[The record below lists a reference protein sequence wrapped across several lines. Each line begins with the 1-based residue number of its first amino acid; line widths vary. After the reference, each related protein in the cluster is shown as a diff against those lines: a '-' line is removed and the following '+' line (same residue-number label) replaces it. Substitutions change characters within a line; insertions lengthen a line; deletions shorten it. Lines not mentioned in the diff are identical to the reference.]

1 MTAKLTAQAAQF
13 VNAERLWHRHM
24 QMAQHGATAAGGVN
38 RQALSPEDIAAQKM
52 LLEWGQALGLQAAT
66 DAAGNLFLRLV
77 GSDAEAAPVMTG
89 SHMDSQPTGGKFDG
103 IYGVLAGL
111 EAIEA
116 IRAAGLTLAR
126 SIELVAWMNEEG
138 SRFAPGMMGSSVF
151 SGASSM
157 QSILPVTDAAAIS
170 VQQGLADVRAAL
182 PELPVWALG
191 RPVHAYIE
199 AHIEQGPIL
208 EREACTIGVVSGIQ
222 GKRTF
227 LVTVRGQESHAG
239 TSIRSERQDALM
251 AAVAII
257 SALKQL
263 CHDAEDRVKFT
274 IGRFV
279 VKPNA
284 PSVVPS
290 LVEFSIDLRHPDS
303 GVLQSLGEQIAP
315 LCIQHSSPCA
325 TTVKELSSAMS
336 LEFPGAIRE
345 LIRRTAEGQNIH
357 CMDILSSA
365 GHDARYMHPLCPS
378 GMIFIPCAGGISH
391 NEAESVTSND
401 MVSGARVLVETLV
414 ALAS

>member
-1 MTAKLTAQAAQF
+1 
-13 VNAERLWHRHM
+13 M
-24 QMAQHGATAAGGVN
+24 QMAQYGATAAGGVN
-38 RQALSPEDIAAQKM
+38 RQALSFEDIAAQKM
-52 LLEWGQALGLQAAT
+52 LIDWGQTLGLQAAT
-66 DAAGNLFLRLV
+66 DSAGNLFLRLV
-77 GSDAEAAPVMTG
+77 GSDTEAAPVMTG

-116 IRAAGLTLAR
+116 IRAAGLTPTR

-151 SGASSM
+151 SGASSI
-157 QSILPVTDAAAIS
+157 QSILSVTDAAGIS

-208 EREACTIGVVSGIQ
+208 EREACAIGVVSGIQ

-251 AAVAII
+251 ATVAII
-257 SALKQL
+257 SALQQL
-263 CHDAEDRVKFT
+263 CHDVEDRVKFT
-274 IGRFV
+274 VGRFV

-315 LCIQHSSPCA
+315 LCIQYSSPCT

-336 LEFPGAIRE
+336 LEFPDTIRE
-345 LIRRTAEGQNIH
+345 MIRKTAEGQNIPW
-357 CMDILSSA
+357 MDILSSA
-365 GHDARYMHPLCPS
+365 GHDARYMHPLCLS

-391 NEAESVTSND
+391 NEAESVTTDD
-401 MVSGARVLVETLV
+401 MVAGARVLVEALV

>member
-1 MTAKLTAQAAQF
+1 
-13 VNAERLWHRHM
+13 M
-24 QMAQHGATAAGGVN
+24 QMAQYGATAAGGVN
-38 RQALSPEDIAAQKM
+38 RQALSFEDIAAQKM
-52 LLEWGQALGLQAAT
+52 LIDWGQTLGLQAAT
-66 DAAGNLFLRLV
+66 DSAGNLFLRLV
-77 GSDAEAAPVMTG
+77 GSDTEAAPVMTG

-116 IRAAGLTLAR
+116 IRAAGLTPTR
-126 SIELVAWMNEEG
+126 SIELVAWMNDEG

-151 SGASSM
+151 SGASSI
-157 QSILPVTDAAAIS
+157 QSILSVTDAAGIS

-208 EREACTIGVVSGIQ
+208 EREACAIGVVSGIQ

-251 AAVAII
+251 ATVAII
-257 SALKQL
+257 SALQQL
-263 CHDAEDRVKFT
+263 CHDVEDRVKFT
-274 IGRFV
+274 VGRFV

-315 LCIQHSSPCA
+315 LCIQYSSPCT

-336 LEFPGAIRE
+336 LEFPDTIRE
-345 LIRRTAEGQNIH
+345 MIRKTAEGQNIPW
-357 CMDILSSA
+357 MDILSSA
-365 GHDARYMHPLCPS
+365 GHDARYMHALCLS
-378 GMIFIPCAGGISH
+378 GMIFIPCARGISH
-391 NEAESVTSND
+391 NEAESVTTDD
-401 MVSGARVLVETLV
+401 MVAGARVLVEALV